1 MTRMAQTQALPDVE
15 HDDVLIGEAV
25 HAAMWRARVTQ
36 TQLASVLGL
45 DQAAVSRR
53 LRGRTSWK
61 VSEIRLAAAL
71 LSVRVADLLPP
82 DELGL
87 NPAVTREDVAA
98 EIRCTQPPVEA
109 TAFALPQRREAFPDA
124 A

>member
-1 MTRMAQTQALPDVE
+1 MAQAQAQPDVGA
-15 HDDVLIGEAV
+15 DDVLIGEAV

-36 TQLASVLGL
+36 TELARVLGL

-53 LRGRTSWK
+53 LRGRTAWK
-61 VSEIRLAAAL
+61 ASEVRRAAAL
-71 LSVRVADLLPP
+71 LGVRMADLLPP

-87 NPAVTREDVAA
+87 DPAMTREDAAA

-109 TAFALPQRREAFPDA
+109 TAIARVLPLRPLAEAG
-124 A
+124 